1 MKPASS
7 KLHTAGLPRRVLF
20 INDVSFQYGAGIA
33 QARQVECLLGL
44 GIETGVLAWS
54 PGAIELEAV
63 ATRPID
69 PDLWL
74 GIREVNHLE
83 GGKTL
88 SDDAVVAGLLMEV
101 ARFNP
106 AVVIVGNLHA
116 ARWPFRLLPALREIG
131 CRVITFVHD
140 AYLFTGRCA
149 YPGDCAAG
157 TACPSSSIC
166 RLDTTTGTSFCQPFQ
181 GCPP

>member
-1 MKPASS
+1 MTPVPDKRRTCDLPAR
-7 KLHTAGLPRRVLF
+7 ALF
-20 INDVSFQYGAGIA
+20 LNDVSVQYGAGIA
-33 QARQVECLLGL
+33 QARQVECLLSL

-54 PGAIELEAV
+54 PGGIRLEDV

-88 SDDAVVAGLLMEV
+88 SDDAVITGLLLEV
-101 ARFNP
+101 ARFHP

-116 ARWPFRLLPALREIG
+116 ACWPFRLLTALQDMG
-131 CRVITFVHD
+131 CRVLTFLHD

-149 YPGDCAAG
+149 YPG
-157 TACPSSSIC
+157 TC
-166 RLDTTTGTSFCQPFQ
+166 RL
-181 GCPP
+181 